1 MSKQCRTTIS
11 ALVTVICTVLL
22 SSCGVV
28 PGQQNAESANVFDT
42 STPQK
47 TVEGFLRALGNGDQ
61 ATALK
66 YVTPSARPEDDF
78 IPQQLIK
85 KASNRISEINVGEAE
100 NSKAHGTMVS
110 YSYKADG
117 HTVKGKA
124 AVKSSPDGG
133 YRLRNDPD
141 NDSDDRPI
149 TSIDDFMPPIG
160 FSSKAL
166 NVEETARILPG
177 TYDLSLEPSW
187 GTLEM
192 TVHANGT
199 HEPGNT
205 VTIEYGKM
213 KISNKSNLIERL
225 RKIMIENLEDW
236 NETKNDSDSTFRA
249 DQMTWEVTS
258 IQQVPHDYSLLAFDA
273 KGSFPYTFLT
283 FQRTKNNTMSFG
295 GPEDLQGHFIIGV
308 DELTDILG
316 AESTTS
322 TVSFTQHDIDS
333 ITIDN
338 RSEVIFAYPQEIEN
352 GYSF

>member
-1 MSKQCRTTIS
+1 
-11 ALVTVICTVLL
+11 
-22 SSCGVV
+22 
-28 PGQQNAESANVFDT
+28 
-42 STPQK
+42 
-47 TVEGFLRALGNGDQ
+47 
-61 ATALK
+61 
-66 YVTPSARPEDDF
+66 
-78 IPQQLIK
+78 
-85 KASNRISEINVGEAE
+85 
-100 NSKAHGTMVS
+100 
-110 YSYKADG
+110 
-117 HTVKGKA
+117 
-124 AVKSSPDGG
+124 
-133 YRLRNDPD
+133 
-141 NDSDDRPI
+141 
-149 TSIDDFMPPIG
+149 MPPIG

-283 FQRTKNNTMSFG
+283 FQRTKKTTRCLSEDPKIFKDISSSALTSSQIFQVPKAPRPRYLSPNTISIQS
-295 GPEDLQGHFIIGV
+295 LSTIGAR
-308 DELTDILG
+308 LSSHTPK
-316 AESTTS
+316 
-322 TVSFTQHDIDS
+322 
-333 ITIDN
+333 
-338 RSEVIFAYPQEIEN
+338 R
-352 GYSF
+352 

>member
-1 MSKQCRTTIS
+1 
-11 ALVTVICTVLL
+11 
-22 SSCGVV
+22 
-28 PGQQNAESANVFDT
+28 
-42 STPQK
+42 
-47 TVEGFLRALGNGDQ
+47 
-61 ATALK
+61 
-66 YVTPSARPEDDF
+66 
-78 IPQQLIK
+78 
-85 KASNRISEINVGEAE
+85 
-100 NSKAHGTMVS
+100 
-110 YSYKADG
+110 
-117 HTVKGKA
+117 
-124 AVKSSPDGG
+124 
-133 YRLRNDPD
+133 
-141 NDSDDRPI
+141 
-149 TSIDDFMPPIG
+149 MPPIG

-192 TVHANGT
+192 TVHANGA

-205 VTIEYGKM
+205 VTTEYGKM

-225 RKIMIENLEDW
+225 RRNMIENLDDW

-308 DELTDILG
+308 DELTDISG

>member
-1 MSKQCRTTIS
+1 MSKQFRTTIS
-11 ALVTVICTVLL
+11 ALAAIICSVVL

-78 IPQQLIK
+78 IPDQLIK

-117 HTVKGKA
+117 RTVKGKA

-283 FQRTKNNTMSFG
+283 FQRTKK
-295 GPEDLQGHFIIGV
+295 
-308 DELTDILG
+308 
-316 AESTTS
+316 
-322 TVSFTQHDIDS
+322 QHDVFRR
-333 ITIDN
+333 TR
-338 RSEVIFAYPQEIEN
+338 RSSRTFHHRR
-352 GYSF
+352 